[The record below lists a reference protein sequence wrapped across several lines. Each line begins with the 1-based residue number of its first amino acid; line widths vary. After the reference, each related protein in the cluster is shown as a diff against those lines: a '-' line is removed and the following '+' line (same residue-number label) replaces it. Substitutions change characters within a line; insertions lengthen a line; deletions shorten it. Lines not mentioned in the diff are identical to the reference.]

1 MATYDIE
8 INGHEDG
15 LTSSAVEDMVR
26 DLFPRAESVEVSER
40 EDE

>member
-1 MATYDIE
+1 MATYDIS

-26 DLFPRAESVEVSER
+26 DMFPEAESIDVSER
-40 EDE
+40 D